1 MKIFKNTSFLTKFFS
16 ILILKSCLFSEKK
29 ERSLCSQRATDRGK
43 SQKIISYSFYGSLNS
58 AYFNGILENLAGV
71 SLLYPEY
78 IMRLYYDREKAME
91 DPEKFETLC
100 DMFCYESNFDL
111 CDVNSLGDSFQIYCS
126 FLLKISARFS
136 YLSLRC
142 LDRSQGPDRF
152 FSISL
157 SFIKNSFLS
166 PPHRIKTKNK

>member
-1 MKIFKNTSFLTKFFS
+1 MKIFKNTSYLTKFFS
-16 ILILKSCLFSEKK
+16 ILILKSCLFFKKK

-152 FSISL
+152 F
-157 SFIKNSFLS
+157 FNF
-166 PPHRIKTKNK
+166 PFFH

>member
-1 MKIFKNTSFLTKFFS
+1 MK
-16 ILILKSCLFSEKK
+16 KK

-71 SLLYPEY
+71 QLLYPEY

-91 DPEKFETLC
+91 EPEKFETLC

-111 CDVNSLGDSFQIYCS
+111 CDVNNLGDLIF
-126 FLLKISARFS
+126 FLKFPFLISMRFS
-136 YLSLRC
+136 YLTF
-142 LDRSQGPDRF
+142 RSQSPDCFCPF
-152 FSISL
+152 FL
-157 SFIKNSFLS
+157 GFIKKVRCSLNYC
-166 PPHRIKTKNK
+166 IQ